1 MISKYAE
8 YTSQLGTVID
18 EDETH
23 NLGGG
28 STDMGNVSYEVPSI
42 HPDFAIG
49 SDCNTHTMEFTPAA
63 GNLNR
68 DKPINNPLF
77 TASALCP
84 LSIYHR

>member
-42 HPDFAIG
+42 HPDFAILY
-49 SDCNTHTMEFTPAA
+49 S
-63 GNLNR
+63 
-68 DKPINNPLF
+68 KIIW
-77 TASALCP
+77 
-84 LSIYHR
+84 IYICQFF